1 MTTARDI
8 MTPDPEGIR
17 ESHTL
22 REAAVLMRDLDVG
35 ALPILADDGDLV
47 GVITDRDIVVGCVAD
62 GGDPESVL
70 VADLADREPVTVDA
84 DDDVREALNA
94 MQQHQVRRIPVLEAG
109 RLVGIISQADI
120 ALSLS
125 PTETGE
131 TVEEISEE

>member
-8 MTPDPEGIR
+8 MTADPEGIR
-17 ESHTL
+17 ETHTL

-35 ALPILADDGDLV
+35 ALPILSEEGRLV
-47 GVITDRDIVVGCVAD
+47 GIVTDRDIVVGCVAD

-70 VADLADREPVTVDA
+70 VGDLADREPVTVEA
-84 DDDVREALNA
+84 DDDIREALHA
-94 MQQHQVRRIPVLEAG
+94 MQEHQVRRVPVLEGG

-125 PTETGE
+125 PAETGE
-131 TVEEISEE
+131 TVEEISE

>member
-1 MTTARDI
+1 MTNARDI

-35 ALPILADDGDLV
+35 ALPILGDGGALV

-62 GGDPESVL
+62 GSDPETML
-70 VADLADREPVTVDA
+70 VGELADREPVTVEA
-84 DDDVREALNA
+84 DDDVREALSA
-94 MQQHQVRRIPVLEAG
+94 MQEHQVRRVPVLEGG

-125 PTETGE
+125 PIETGE
-131 TVEEISEE
+131 TVEEISE